1 MLSIELALDSHH
13 EKVQLLPV
21 YNTTGTNVSYN
32 KQNIDELIIITFLNS
47 LRFWDKSKATFFRS
61 TPG

>member
-13 EKVQLLPV
+13 EKVQLL

-47 LRFWDKSKATFFRS
+47 LRYWDKSKATFFRS